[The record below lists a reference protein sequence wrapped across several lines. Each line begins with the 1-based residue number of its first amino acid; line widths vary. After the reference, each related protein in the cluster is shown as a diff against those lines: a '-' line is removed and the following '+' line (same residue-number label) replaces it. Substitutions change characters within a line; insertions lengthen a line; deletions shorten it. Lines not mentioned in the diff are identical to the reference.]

1 MDLFL
6 DMKRGF
12 AKLAAG
18 DYDEK
23 AVRGRIERDI
33 ARKPCLVYST
43 TSCPFCKQTKK
54 VLDDMG
60 AIYTCVELDEAEDGF
75 AIRTELEAIVGRSS
89 VPAVFVG
96 GEFVG
101 GANDGGLG
109 GVLTLHAKGQ
119 LAPLLMRSG
128 SLSPTQR
135 I

>member
-1 MDLFL
+1 V
-6 DMKRGF
+6 RTPPHPPPHP
-12 AKLAAG
+12 ARRPTAA
-18 DYDEK
+18 
-23 AVRGRIERDI
+23 APLR
-33 ARKPCLVYST
+33 
-43 TSCPFCKQTKK
+43 
-54 VLDDMG
+54 G